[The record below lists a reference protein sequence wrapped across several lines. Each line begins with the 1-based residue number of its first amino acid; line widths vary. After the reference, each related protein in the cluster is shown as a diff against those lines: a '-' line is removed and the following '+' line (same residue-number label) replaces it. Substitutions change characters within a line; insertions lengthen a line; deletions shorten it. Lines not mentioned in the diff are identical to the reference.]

1 MLESFQF
8 ITVFLEG
15 IISFF
20 SPCIIP
26 ILPLYMSYL
35 AGSAKKVNKDGT
47 IYYKRSTTLFHTFFF
62 ILGISASF
70 FILGLSFTA
79 LGLFFQN
86 IKHIL
91 LIICGIIIIILG
103 FFQMGLIKIKFLQK
117 ERKMNVNLNI
127 KKINPFFAFL
137 LGFLFSFAWTPC
149 VGPAL
154 ASVLLMAGTAES
166 SSLGFFYIFLYTIGF
181 VIPFLVLGIFADA
194 LMGWLQ
200 KSKKALVWTTRIGA
214 VLLIIMGGLLLSGW
228 VTSDSFQSA
237 FPGVESSS
245 STGQDSSS
253 AGEPSSQP
261 TESSSSSD
269 SSSASSRPV
278 VPDYIVQRKQFME
291 SMKMTKQEV
300 KQEYKETEGDPLVK
314 GRLRQYM
321 HEMLS
326 RNMPAAVAKS
336 DVVITNPTHYAVAVQ
351 YDGATMQGPT
361 VMAKGVDAMARRIKE
376 IAKENNVPLVENRP
390 LARALY
396 SEVDVGEMVPENY
409 YQALAVILAN
419 VYNMRG
425 K

>member
-154 ASVLLMAGTAES
+154 SSVLMMAGSVES
-166 SSLGFFYIFLYTIGF
+166 MIIGNLYVFLYALGFI
-181 VIPFLVLGIFADA
+181 IPFLILGLFTNEA
-194 LMGWLQ
+194 LNLLKKHQ
-200 KSKKALVWTTRIGA
+200 KALSNLIKVGGA
-214 VLLIIMGGLLLSGW
+214 LLIIIGGILIYNGIK
-228 VTSDSFQSA
+228 A
-237 FPGVESSS
+237 IPEKEISSCTIDENGMSNCS
-245 STGQDSSS
+245 STIESVNLTTPPAFTLKDIFGNTYTLEDYKDKTVILNFWSMSCTICKEELKDIEKIYNTYQDDVILLTLISPELSNSSTEEIKKYIEENNYS
-253 AGEPSSQP
+253 FPVLIDESGEYFKKYGISSFP
-261 TESSSSSD
+261 NTFIID
-269 SSSASSRPV
+269 NN
-278 VPDYIVQRKQFME
+278 
-291 SMKMTKQEV
+291 EV
-300 KQEYKETEGDPLVK
+300 KIKIPG
-314 GRLRQYM
+314 
-321 HEMLS
+321 
-326 RNMPAAVAKS
+326 AVS
-336 DVVITNPTHYAVAVQ
+336 YEDLENY
-351 YDGATMQGPT
+351 
-361 VMAKGVDAMARRIKE
+361 IKE
-376 IAKENNVPLVENRP
+376 YTEE
-390 LARALY
+390 
-396 SEVDVGEMVPENY
+396 
-409 YQALAVILAN
+409 
-419 VYNMRG
+419 
-425 K
+425 